1 MPNMFA
7 RTLAAAALLATAHI
21 AVAQT
26 AAPAPVTAKCEKPD
40 QHPGR
45 LASDMKR
52 KQWTKEV
59 NDWQACM
66 KTYIEALGAKA
77 DAAVKEAN
85 AAVAESNA
93 AIKGYNDTVKEF
105 QSQAEAAR

>member
-1 MPNMFA
+1 MFA
-7 RTLAAAALLATAHI
+7 RSLAAVALAATAHI
-21 AVAQT
+21 ALAQT
-26 AAPAPVTAKCEKPD
+26 AAPAPAAAAPKCEKPD
-40 QHPGR
+40 PHPGR

-66 KTYIEALGAKA
+66 KVYIGEIGAKA
-77 DAAVKEAN
+77 DAAVKAAN

-93 AIKGYNDTVKEF
+93 AISAYNEAVKDL
-105 QSQAEAAR
+105 QAQAEAAR